1 MSKDK
6 FYFPLMWKSEVE
18 MKNLKDFGK
27 ALRKIRKDKGLTLA
41 KLGKKEISTSTL
53 SAFERGEK
61 EIRISNFYLLIRRLR
76 ISFQEFWYIVNDYDL
91 SDFEKT
97 WKEITDLYNE
107 GKLND
112 LKHLLL
118 VLEQKKDSGST
129 YEELE
134 YLMLKNLIGS
144 KDQGFG
150 INSDEKEMIVDY
162 LKKNKSWTAYEL
174 FVYANVLNSFDV
186 EVIKTLS
193 DDLLKRT
200 SLYRSIPQNRITV
213 TRILLSTMAQMLK
226 ADDFESATRYQNEV
240 KPLLDDL
247 DMYEKTIFHF
257 LDGAINF
264 SRGKKS
270 AGKEAMQEAIGIFR
284 TLKISGLA
292 DSYQKSYDDFVRIS
306 EDL

>member
-1 MSKDK
+1 
-6 FYFPLMWKSEVE
+6 
-18 MKNLKDFGK
+18 
-27 ALRKIRKDKGLTLA
+27 
-41 KLGKKEISTSTL
+41 
-53 SAFERGEK
+53 
-61 EIRISNFYLLIRRLR
+61 
-76 ISFQEFWYIVNDYDL
+76 
-91 SDFEKT
+91 
-97 WKEITDLYNE
+97 
-107 GKLND
+107 
-112 LKHLLL
+112 
-118 VLEQKKDSGST
+118 
-129 YEELE
+129 
-134 YLMLKNLIGS
+134 MLKNLIGS